1 MAVIPGALGE
11 FKPPCSVSRHH
22 LGSLSDAPGITAIT
36 GIEPDLP
43 ITGLVHGAG
52 VSQEPDKRMRGINL
66 GCRRSPYAVLGAF
79 LTVPAGVPGRDP
91 LGRPAV

>member
-11 FKPPCSVSRHH
+11 FKPPCSVSHHH

-43 ITGLVHGAG
+43 ITGPADGAG
-52 VSQEPDKRMRGINL
+52 VSEEPDRRINGIEPWTPRIAL
-66 GCRRSPYAVLGAF
+66 RVLG
-79 LTVPAGVPGRDP
+79 PS
-91 LGRPAV
+91 